1 MIRIQKRKIVLG
13 FILLFFVVK
22 SSYSQVYQGDE
33 KRWYVGGTLGLSVGS
48 VISIS
53 IMPEVA
59 YAITEKLF
67 VGGGLRYSYYKDNRY
82 SPAYQS
88 TIWGGKLFTRYYI
101 LDDVF
106 LHLEAE
112 RLYFEDPYYNN
123 MTSDKWI
130 YRDYFYG
137 GGGYRQWVGPNSYM
151 TIELL
156 FDLTNN
162 DYSFGSNPIF
172 RMGFGIGL

>member
-1 MIRIQKRKIVLG
+1 MKMIQRVAITII
-13 FILLFFVVK
+13 FLLLIA
-22 SSYSQVYQGDE
+22 SANNSYAQVYQGNDR
-33 KRWYVGGTLGLSVGS
+33 KWYVGGTLGLSVGS

-59 YAITEKLF
+59 YAITEDLF
-67 VGGGLRYSYYKDNRY
+67 VGAGARYSYYKDNRY

-88 TIWGGKLFTRYYI
+88 TIWGGKLFVRYYLFEDI
-101 LDDVF
+101 F
-106 LHLEAE
+106 LHVEAE
-112 RLYFEDPYYNN
+112 RLYFEDPNYNIV
-123 MTSDKWI
+123 TGDQWI

-137 GGGYRQWVGPNSYM
+137 GGGYRQWIGSNSYM

-162 DYSFGSNPIF
+162 DYSFGSNPML
-172 RMGFGIGL
+172 RMGFGVGI